1 MQRKDHK
8 TTRSLA
14 AIGIGCLLF
23 FSYQSPKIHR
33 LPQDTA
39 PSKYPDSSFYP
50 ASSQDPAR
58 SGDPAPSQYPALSRG
73 PSPSLPADIQAQ
85 LQQYQAKDNL
95 SGWIYALLQWV
106 AKSPAAR
113 ADLLTRATGS
123 AWRSPRS
130 NEEIQAWQDLLSN
143 EGYAL
148 LMSGDIVHSTDA
160 YTLAFQWA
168 RSHKELS
175 DDNLVLEN
183 ILKPLGN
190 NYTRLGDYEQALF
203 IHRKALAIAS
213 SLGDKD
219 ALAGTY
225 SNLANAS
232 SNRGL
237 PYSSLEYCRQ
247 GIAVVNSHSALCG
260 LLLSEQADAFQ
271 QLQQNKSAR
280 ESIRN
285 SIAVLEQLPAGRSAP
300 SETGYWLLM
309 AYQQAGDIYS
319 EQPGLA
325 LRFYKKALTLQN
337 RLWQQYGAIRKRERA
352 KLFQRLGALY
362 FRSNQPALAEYW
374 LDQCLSLLIPGK
386 KPASLQEADL
396 YAENTLLDALFTLAG
411 LYQEQHHTD
420 EALHLYTLCFLT
432 EKKMRYEL
440 ITGSSKERSVSDIRL
455 RYETAIR
462 AAWDAWETSGQ
473 KKYQQVI
480 LEFMESS
487 KSQLLLEEVLQ
498 QQQYHLT
505 AGTGDRSGDVN
516 RPGENDS
523 LQNRIRL
530 LERALIY
537 YRKEALQ
544 AGNGNDSL
552 ASFKAAQEKQ
562 TVWDL
567 AELRKKAATLQNPSG
582 GKAGPLTGTNTDTGL
597 SITTV
602 SAATAFSPDSLPGI
616 LQDGQFA
623 RSFFAGTSALY
634 IVECDRSGIR
644 FTEKL
649 PLGQQWEDSV
659 RTFTHTYFEEGA
671 NPMINRPGDY
681 YSQAY
686 AIYRSLFGR
695 HPLLPGKE
703 YILLPDGP
711 LNSLPVEAL
720 VTNPSTPLSPEK
732 WPFAVRQ
739 SLLSYAWSLRTL
751 QEQVLAPGN
760 SHGVSGFF
768 LSGNQDSGRSPLL
781 KTVAR
786 EKEGMAEIIKKGNWY
801 TNEEATTTAFRKALQ
816 GSALVHISSH
826 AFTKK
831 DSFDAPHIELF
842 DEPFYLFELK
852 GLEHH
857 PALVVLSAC
866 RTGDGRMVTGEGIQ
880 SLARAFTA
888 GGANGVIAGWWNVND
903 EAAAQLMQGFYSALA
918 SGQQID
924 GPQQQT
930 DGPGQQSSGSTHQQP
945 DRSRLNA
952 AWALRQ
958 SKLNWLNDPAI
969 TYVHKLPY
977 YWAALNYQGNPLP
990 FESNSRIGMS
1000 NRKISIWW
1008 YILPVLLLLPLI
1020 VKWLLGRLRR

>member
-1 MQRKDHK
+1 MHWKDHK
-8 TTRSLA
+8 RTRSLA

-23 FSYQSPKIHR
+23 FSYQSPKTHR
-33 LPQDTA
+33 PPRDHT
-39 PSKYPDSSFYP
+39 P
-50 ASSQDPAR
+50 SQDPASSR
-58 SGDPAPSQYPALSRG
+58 DPTSSHYPA
-73 PSPSLPADIQAQ
+73 PSLPADIQVQ
-85 LQQYQAKDNL
+85 LQQYQSKDNL
-95 SGWIYALLQWV
+95 SGWIYTLLQWM
-106 AKSPAAR
+106 AKSPGTR
-113 ADLLTRATGS
+113 ADLLVRATGS

-148 LMSGDIVHSTDA
+148 LMSGDIVRSTDA

-168 RSHKELS
+168 RLHKELA

-213 SLGDKD
+213 SLEDKD

-225 SNLANAS
+225 GNLANAS
-232 SNRGL
+232 SNMGL
-237 PYSSLEYCRQ
+237 PNLSLDYCRQ

-280 ESIRN
+280 ESIRS
-285 SIAVLEQLPAGRSAP
+285 SIAVLEQLPAGMNVPPDA
-300 SETGYWLLM
+300 GYWLGM

-319 EQPGLA
+319 KQPGLA
-325 LRFYKKALTLQN
+325 LRFYTKALTLQN
-337 RLWQQYGAIRKRERA
+337 RLSQQFGAIHKRERA

-362 FRSNQPALAEYW
+362 ARSNQPALAENW

-386 KPASLQEADL
+386 KPASLREADL

-420 EALHLYTLCFLT
+420 EALHLYTLCFVT
-432 EKKMRYEL
+432 EKKLRYEL
-440 ITGSSKERSVSDIRL
+440 ITGSSKERSVSDSRL

-462 AAWDAWETSGQ
+462 TAWDAWETTGQ
-473 KKYQQVI
+473 KKYQQAI
-480 LEFMESS
+480 LKFMESS

-498 QQQYHLT
+498 QRQYHLM

-516 RPGENDS
+516 HPDKNDS

-544 AGNGNDSL
+544 AGNDSL
-552 ASFKAAQEKQ
+552 AAITAAQEKQ
-562 TVWDL
+562 IVWDL
-567 AELRKKAATLQNPSG
+567 AELRKKAAVLLSSSEK
-582 GKAGPLTGTNTDTGL
+582 KASPPIGTNTDTGL

-602 SAATAFSPDSLPGI
+602 AATTAFSSDSLQRI
-616 LQDGQFA
+616 LRDGQLA

-644 FTEKL
+644 FVEKL
-649 PLGQQWEDSV
+649 SLGQPWEDSV

-686 AIYRSLFGR
+686 TIYRQLSGQ
-695 HPLLPGKE
+695 HPLQPGKE

-720 VTNPSTPLSPEK
+720 VTDPSYPPSPEK
-732 WPFAVRQ
+732 WPFVVRQ

-760 SHGVSGFF
+760 SNGVSGFF
-768 LSGNQDSGRSPLL
+768 LSGNQDNGRSPLL
-781 KTVAR
+781 KAVTR
-786 EKEGMAEIIKKGNWY
+786 EKEGMAGIIKKGNWY

-842 DEPFYLFELK
+842 NEPFYLFELK

-866 RTGDGRMVTGEGIQ
+866 RTGDGRMVTGEGVQ

-888 GGANGVIAGWWNVND
+888 GGANAVIAGWWNVND
-903 EAAAQLMQGFYSALA
+903 EAAAQLMQGFYSALL
-918 SGQQID
+918 SGQQI
-924 GPQQQT
+924 
-930 DGPGQQSSGSTHQQP
+930 SGSQQP
-945 DRSRLNA
+945 ITESAQQPTHSGLNA

-990 FESNSRIGMS
+990 LGRDSRIGMS
-1000 NRKISIWW
+1000 ARTISTGW
-1008 YILPVLLLLPLI
+1008 YILPAILLLSLI
-1020 VKWLLGRLRR
+1020 VGWLLARRRR

>member
-1 MQRKDHK
+1 MHWKDHK
-8 TTRSLA
+8 RTRSLA

-23 FSYQSPKIHR
+23 FSYQSPKTHR
-33 LPQDTA
+33 PPQDEA
-39 PSKYPDSSFYP
+39 PSNAH
-50 ASSQDPAR
+50 ASSH
-58 SGDPAPSQYPALSRG
+58 YPIS
-73 PSPSLPADIQAQ
+73 SLPTDTREQ

-95 SGWIYALLQWV
+95 SGWIYTLLQWV
-106 AKSPAAR
+106 AKSPGTR
-113 ADLLTRATGS
+113 ADLLVRAIGS

-130 NEEIQAWQDLLSN
+130 NEEVQAWQDLLSN

-148 LMSGDIVHSTDA
+148 LMSGDIVRSTDA
-160 YTLAFQWA
+160 YTAAFQWA
-168 RSHKELS
+168 RLHKELA
-175 DDNLVLEN
+175 DDDLVLEN

-232 SNRGL
+232 SNMGL
-237 PYSSLEYCRQ
+237 PVLSLDYCRQ

-280 ESIRN
+280 ESIRS
-285 SIAVLEQLPAGRSAP
+285 SIAILEQLPTGRDVPPDA
-300 SETGYWLLM
+300 GYWLLM

-325 LRFYKKALTLQN
+325 LRFYTKALTLQN
-337 RLWQQYGAIRKRERA
+337 RLSQQFGAIRKRESA

-362 FRSNQPALAEYW
+362 ARSNQPALAEYW
-374 LDQCLSLLIPGK
+374 LDQSLSLLIPGK
-386 KPASLQEADL
+386 KPPSLQEADL
-396 YAENTLLDALFTLAG
+396 YAENTLLDGLFTLAG
-411 LYQEQHHTD
+411 LYQAQHHTD
-420 EALHLYTLCFLT
+420 EALHLYTLCFVT
-432 EKKMRYEL
+432 EKKLRYEL
-440 ITGSSKERSVSDIRL
+440 ITGSSKERSVSDSRL

-462 AAWDAWETSGQ
+462 TAWDAWETTGQ
-473 KKYQQVI
+473 KKYQQAI

-498 QQQYHLT
+498 QQQVP
-505 AGTGDRSGDVN
+505 A
-516 RPGENDS
+516 RPADS
-523 LQNRIRL
+523 LQNRIQL

-544 AGNGNDSL
+544 AGNDSL
-552 ASFKAAQEKQ
+552 AAITAAQEKQ
-562 TVWDL
+562 IVWDL
-567 AELRKKAATLQNPSG
+567 AELRKKAAVLLSYSEK
-582 GKAGPLTGTNTDTGL
+582 KASPPIGTNTDTGL
-597 SITTV
+597 FITT
-602 SAATAFSPDSLPGI
+602 AGATTAFSPDSLQRI
-616 LQDGQFA
+616 LHDGQLA
-623 RSFFAGTSALY
+623 RSFFAGASALY

-649 PLGQQWEDSV
+649 PLDQQWEDSV

-686 AIYRSLFGR
+686 SIYRQLSGH
-695 HPLLPGKE
+695 HPLQPGKE

-720 VTNPSTPLSPEK
+720 VTDPSYPPSPEK
-732 WPFAVRQ
+732 WPFVVRQ

-760 SHGVSGFF
+760 RNGVSGFF
-768 LSGNQDSGRSPLL
+768 LSGNQDNGRSPLL
-781 KTVAR
+781 KTIVR
-786 EKEGMAEIIKKGNWY
+786 EKEGMTGIIKKGNWY
-801 TNEEATTTAFRKALQ
+801 TNEEATTAAFRKALQ
-816 GSALVHISSH
+816 SSALVHISSH

-857 PALVVLSAC
+857 PAMVVLSAC
-866 RTGDGRMVTGEGIQ
+866 RTGDGRMVTGEGVQ

-888 GGANGVIAGWWNVND
+888 GGANAVIAGWWNVND
-903 EAAAQLMQGFYSALA
+903 EAAAQLMQGFYSALL
-918 SGQQID
+918 SGQQ
-924 GPQQQT
+924 PT
-930 DGPGQQSSGSTHQQP
+930 RSS
-945 DRSRLNA
+945 LNA

-977 YWAALNYQGNPLP
+977 YWAALNYQGNPFPLGRD
-990 FESNSRIGMS
+990 SRIGMS
-1000 NRKISIWW
+1000 ARKISTGW
-1008 YILPVLLLLPLI
+1008 YILPAMLLLSLI
-1020 VKWLLGRLRR
+1020 AGWLLARRRR